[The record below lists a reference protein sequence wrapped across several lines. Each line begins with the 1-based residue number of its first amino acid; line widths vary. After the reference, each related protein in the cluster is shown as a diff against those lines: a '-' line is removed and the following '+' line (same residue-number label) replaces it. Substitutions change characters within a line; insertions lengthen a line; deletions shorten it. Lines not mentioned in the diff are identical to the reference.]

1 MAVSVANNVREFN
14 SLASSLGL
22 SYTQLERLQSISS
35 KANLETDMM
44 IDLAKTL
51 NEQIGEAANGNKDFE
66 ESFSR
71 LGLKMD
77 DLIKMS
83 VDDNY

>member
-1 MAVSVANNVREFN
+1 
-14 SLASSLGL
+14 
-22 SYTQLERLQSISS
+22 
-35 KANLETDMM
+35 MM

-83 VDDNY
+83 VDEQLLTVAGHWVKSLINQTKRK

>member
-1 MAVSVANNVREFN
+1 M
-14 SLASSLGL
+14 
-22 SYTQLERLQSISS
+22 QSISS
-35 KANLETDMM
+35 KANLEADMM

-77 DLIKMS
+77 DLIKMG
-83 VDDNY
+83 VDEQLLTAAQALGEVTSQA

>member
-1 MAVSVANNVREFN
+1 
-14 SLASSLGL
+14 
-22 SYTQLERLQSISS
+22 
-35 KANLETDMM
+35 MM

-77 DLIKMS
+77 DLIKMG
-83 VDDNY
+83 VDEQLLTVAQALGEVTSQADKAQIGATLFGDNWLPIS